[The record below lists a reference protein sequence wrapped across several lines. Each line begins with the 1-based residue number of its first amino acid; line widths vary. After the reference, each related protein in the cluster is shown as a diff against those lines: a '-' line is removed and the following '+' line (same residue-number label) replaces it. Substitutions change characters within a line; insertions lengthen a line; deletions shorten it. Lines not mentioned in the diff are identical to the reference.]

1 MIYFEPRR
9 KPSYHVGLPFFLIFW
24 KNLNTLTQVRKH
36 RPITNVHNHT
46 QSHFF
51 EIFMSS
57 ACRNAK
63 KIANETTHIHTKARK
78 MLRDGHAP
86 GCRFF
91 SYFPRFS
98 QIFPDFPS
106 CRFFS
111 LSLKGKSHRITFS
124 FQKQPLH
131 SSFPLPSLTGWAFF
145 SISFYSHWLF
155 VFSFCLFFFV
165 FPFFALLSD

>member
-1 MIYFEPRR
+1 MSPY
-9 KPSYHVGLPFFLIFW
+9 YFFLIFW
-24 KNLNTLTQVRKH
+24 KKLNTLTQTRKH

-46 QSHFF
+46 QSYFF
-51 EIFMSS
+51 EIFMSN
-57 ACRNAK
+57 AYHNAK

-91 SYFPRFS
+91 RIFHRFS

-106 CRFFS
+106 CRFFR
-111 LSLKGKSHRITFS
+111 LSPKGKSHRITFS

-145 SISFYSHWLF
+145 FNFILF
-155 VFSFCLFFFV
+155 SLLICFLFLPFLFLFFHF
-165 FPFFALLSD
+165 LLFYQIK